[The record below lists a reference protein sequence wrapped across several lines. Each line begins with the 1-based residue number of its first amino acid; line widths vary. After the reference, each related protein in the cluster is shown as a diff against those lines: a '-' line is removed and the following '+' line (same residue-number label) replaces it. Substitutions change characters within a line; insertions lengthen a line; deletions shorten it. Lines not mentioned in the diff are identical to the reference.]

1 MTRSL
6 EGTRKAPG
14 LRFAIVVSR
23 YNDFVTRP
31 LLAGALAALAEA
43 EVDDA
48 DVTVA
53 HVPGAFEL
61 PVAAHRLAATGRFA
75 GVICL
80 GCLIRGATPHF
91 EYIAGAV
98 AHALAAAS
106 TATGIPISFGV
117 LTTNAAEEAIERA
130 GPGSSNKGREAALAA
145 VETATM
151 LRALEGTA
159 EGRL

>member
-1 MTRSL
+1 MTRTL
-6 EGTRKAPG
+6 EGTLKAPG

-43 EVDDA
+43 GVAET

-61 PVAAHRLAATGRFA
+61 PVAAHRLALTGQFA

-91 EYIAGAV
+91 EYIAAAV
-98 AHALAAAS
+98 AHALAGAS
-106 TATGIPISFGV
+106 TATGIPIAFGV

-130 GPGSSNKGREAALAA
+130 APGPSNKGREAALAA
-145 VETATM
+145 VEMATM
-151 LRALEGTA
+151 LRALETA
-159 EGRL
+159 ERRS

>member
-1 MTRSL
+1 MTRTL
-6 EGTRKAPG
+6 EGTLKAPG

-43 EVDDA
+43 EVAEA

-61 PVAAHRLAATGRFA
+61 PVAAQRLAATGRFA
-75 GVICL
+75 GVICM

-91 EYIAGAV
+91 EYIAAAV
-98 AHALAAAS
+98 AHALAGAA
-106 TATGIPISFGV
+106 TGTGIPISFGV

-130 GPGSSNKGREAALAA
+130 APGPSNKGREAALAA
-145 VETATM
+145 VEMATM
-151 LRALEGTA
+151 LRALEAAA
-159 EGRL
+159 ERPS

>member
-1 MTRSL
+1 MTRTL
-6 EGTRKAPG
+6 EGTLKAPG

-31 LLAGALAALAEA
+31 LLAGALGALAEA
-43 EVDDA
+43 EVA
-48 DVTVA
+48 ETDVTVA

-61 PVAAHRLAATGRFA
+61 PVAAHRMALTGQFA

-91 EYIAGAV
+91 EYIAAAV
-98 AHALAAAS
+98 AHALAGSS

-130 GPGSSNKGREAALAA
+130 APGPSNKGREAALAA
-145 VETATM
+145 VEMATM
-151 LRALEGTA
+151 LKALEAAA
-159 EGRL
+159 ERQS

>member
-1 MTRSL
+1 MHTL
-6 EGTRKAPG
+6 EGTPGARG
-14 LRFAIVVSR
+14 LRFAVVVSR

-31 LLAGALAALAEA
+31 LLAGALAALADAGVSE
-43 EVDDA
+43 A

-61 PVAAHRLAATGRFA
+61 PVAAQRLAGTGRFS

-106 TATGIPISFGV
+106 TATGVPVAFGV
-117 LTTNAAEEAIERA
+117 LTTNTVEEALERA
-130 GPGSSNKGREAALAA
+130 APGPSNKGREAALAA
-145 VETATM
+145 IETATM
-151 LRALEGTA
+151 LKALEA
-159 EGRL
+159 SVERA